1 MTTNTNNNNN
11 MKTIPLTLMN
21 TNSNV
26 ILFITNVDNMFRIE
40 RLYANR
46 RIKTFDI
53 YVNTKKDLTNFIHSY
68 IDIQDSLFQYGEE
81 LAYNIGFDDNIL
93 DGDVNKNTCKEIV
106 KDLVELVGKLYRKYG
121 DEEKYIMRKHKKREN
136 NRKRRQNKRNKE
148 KQESTI
154 TMDNRNDNEDYQDER
169 TKEHEKYMEEYYNL
183 YKLNGNSHYDLEKES
198 FLIDYFTD
206 RCKESELKLCNTH
219 DEYEYNR
226 YKVEENALND
236 LIGRRTRRNIYQK
249 DSDSEDDERS
259 VIDNKNDSED
269 DERKQR
275 G

>member
-1 MTTNTNNNNN
+1 
-11 MKTIPLTLMN
+11 
-21 TNSNV
+21 
-26 ILFITNVDNMFRIE
+26 
-40 RLYANR
+40 
-46 RIKTFDI
+46 
-53 YVNTKKDLTNFIHSY
+53 
-68 IDIQDSLFQYGEE
+68 LFQYGEE